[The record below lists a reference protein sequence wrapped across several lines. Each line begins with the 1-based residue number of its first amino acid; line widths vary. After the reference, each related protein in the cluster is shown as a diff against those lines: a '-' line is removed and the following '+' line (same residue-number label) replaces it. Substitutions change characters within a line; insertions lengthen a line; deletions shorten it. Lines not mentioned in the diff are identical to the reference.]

1 MQRLRLSPALART
14 ASALTLAVCFG
25 SATSVAAQEAPQ
37 TPDSEIIVTGVRAS
51 LDRSIDLKRN
61 AAGVVDGISAED
73 IGKFP
78 DTNLAESLQRIT
90 GVSIDRVNG
99 EGSRVTVRGFGP
111 GYNLVT
117 LNGRAMPTAS
127 IASIGQD
134 QNGDFV
140 SGTTRSFDFSNIASE
155 GVSQLVVYKT
165 ARASVTSGGIG
176 AAIDVVTRKPLDGQ
190 LGFTG
195 SIGAK
200 AVYDGSDTDFARV
213 TPEVSGLLNWVN
225 ADSTFGIGLFGSYQ
239 KRNNSA
245 PSASSNDW
253 NIVPYSAFSDP
264 YSSPFI
270 QSAVRM
276 GPDTDGD
283 GDPDPVLRPDGTPV
297 RDMTTDVANAP
308 SDNTLVGIPNDYR
321 LHYSEFQRERINGQ
335 LTLQFAPSD
344 QWQFIADATY
354 YQNQSSE
361 QRTDQAT
368 WLNRPFS
375 RVEFDGNDQVAT
387 ATSITDVISG
397 TKDGGFEQ
405 QYRAIEETL
414 LSLGG
419 NIQYQATNDLRFTL
433 DGHHSEAKAKPNN
446 PLGHSSTLV
455 AIAQKGIAGQTLSI
469 VDGFPVQSITF
480 NDNPATGGNGNA
492 NGVLDLP
499 DLGSQVARSTTSRQD
514 QTTDEIRLD
523 GAWDLG
529 DDDRVDFGGAWRSN
543 DMHQTRIDTYQALG
557 DWGVANIGDVQQY
570 AGDAVTPFCLTCKFN
585 HFDPMASGALL
596 NAFRAD
602 ATELYT
608 LLGNEYPGFGSVNGN
623 QNNRVEE
630 EIWAAYAQV
639 TFNTTLAGRPANL
652 VAGVRYEH
660 TNSTSTS
667 VIVPPA
673 ALRWDSDNDFIK
685 VLAASEVAVEES
697 NSYDH
702 ILPALDFSVD
712 ITDDIKGRISY
723 GKTIARP
730 DFASLFSAIDIGS
743 NNPNRPT
750 FLGGR
755 PNASSG
761 NPQLVPLVSDN
772 FDVSLEYYFARS
784 SYISAGFFDKRVKN
798 FVGTGQV
805 DENLFDLRD
814 PGSGADGTRSGQAV
828 AALRDLG
835 VDLSDVNMFTMTAL
849 IDNSASV
856 AAATAEFSANLV
868 NGNLTQ
874 AFIDS
879 TLQAYNVTA
888 DGSDPLFTFQ
898 TQKPI
903 NNNEGHIYGFE
914 IAGQYFLG
922 DTGFGVAAAY
932 TMVEGDI
939 GYDILANT
947 TADQFALL
955 GLSDTANASLIYENY
970 GLSARL
976 TYNWRGT
983 YLSNNSR
990 GSSRNPVFVKD
1001 YDQLDLNISY
1011 DLNDHISFSFEGIN
1025 LTKSNVETFA
1035 RTENQPWFIVE
1046 GDRRFYL
1053 GARYKF

>member
-14 ASALTLAVCFG
+14 ASALTLAACFG
-25 SATSVAAQEAPQ
+25 SATSAAAQEAPQ
-37 TPDSEIIVTGVRAS
+37 SPETEIIVTGVRAS

-155 GVSQLVVYKT
+155 GVNSLVVYKT
-165 ARASVTSGGIG
+165 ARAAVTSGGIG
-176 AAIDVVTRKPLDGQ
+176 AAIDIVTRRPLDGGT
-190 LGFTG
+190 GFSG

-200 AVYDGSDTDFARV
+200 AVYDQADTEDYSRV

-225 ADSTFGIGLFGSYQ
+225 EGGTVGIGLFGSYQ
-239 KRNNSA
+239 VRNNSA
-245 PSASSNDW
+245 PSATTNDW
-253 NIVPYSAFSDP
+253 NIETFAQFSDP
-264 YSSPFI
+264 SRGRVNAS
-270 QSAVRM
+270 
-276 GPDTDGD
+276 
-283 GDPDPVLRPDGTPV
+283 
-297 RDMTTDVANAP
+297 TTYANAP
-308 SDNTLVGIPNDYR
+308 SANTLVGFPNDMRY
-321 LHYSEFQRERINGQ
+321 HYSEFHRERINGQ
-335 LTLQFAPSD
+335 LTLQFQPSD
-344 QWQFIADATY
+344 AWQITADATY
-354 YQNQSSE
+354 YQNQSEE
-361 QRTDQAT
+361 QRTDQAQ

-375 RVEFDGNDQVAT
+375 RVEFDGNPDVAT
-387 ATSITDVISG
+387 AVKITDIISG
-397 TKDGGFEQ
+397 AKDGGFEQ
-405 QYRAIEETL
+405 QYRAIEENL
-414 LSLGG
+414 LSLGL
-419 NIQYQATNDLRFTL
+419 NFQYHPTDDLTLTL
-433 DGHHSEAKAKPNN
+433 DGHHSTAKALPNN

-455 AIAQKGIAGQTLSI
+455 AIAEKGVAGQTLSV
-469 VDGFPVQSITF
+469 VDGMLVQQITF

-499 DLGSQVARSTTSRQD
+499 DLGSQVARSTTSRQE

-523 GAWDLG
+523 GAWELG
-529 DDDRVDFGGAWRSN
+529 DDDRVQFGGSWRNN
-543 DMHQTRIDTYQALG
+543 DMDQTRIDTYQPLG
-557 DWGVANIGDVQQY
+557 DWGVANIGDVQQF
-570 AGDAVTPFCLTCKFN
+570 APGVVTPFCLTCKFD
-585 HFDPMASGALL
+585 HFDPMSTGALL
-596 NAFRAD
+596 TAFRGD
-602 ATELYT
+602 ATQLYT
-608 LLGNEYPGFGSVNGN
+608 QLGGHYPGFGSVNGD
-623 QNNRVEE
+623 QNNAVEE

-639 TFNTTLAGRPANL
+639 EINTELAGRPVNV

-660 TNSTSTS
+660 TSSTSS
-667 VIVPPA
+667 SLVVPPS
-673 ALRWDSDNDFIK
+673 ALRWDADNDFTT
-685 VLAASEVAVEES
+685 VLAPTSVAVTES

-702 ILPALDFSVD
+702 ILPALDISVD
-712 ITDDIKGRISY
+712 ITDDLKGRVSY

-730 DFASLFSAIDIGS
+730 DFASLFSAVGIGS

-750 FLGGR
+750 YLGGR
-755 PNASSG
+755 PNANSG
-761 NPQLVPLVSDN
+761 NPSLVPLVSDN

-784 SYISAGFFDKRVKN
+784 SYVSAGFFDKRVKN
-798 FVGTGQV
+798 FVGTGQ
-805 DENLFDLRD
+805 ENQNLFGLRD
-814 PGSGADGTRSGQAV
+814 PSSGAAGTRSGSAV
-828 AALRDLG
+828 TALQGLG
-835 VDLSDVNMFTMTAL
+835 ADLSDVNLFTMTAL
-849 IDNSASV
+849 IDQTGSV
-856 AAATAEFSANLV
+856 ATATAQFNANYV

-879 TLQAYNVTA
+879 TLQARNITA
-888 DGSDPLFTFQ
+888 NGSDPLFTFQ
-898 TQKPI
+898 VQKPI
-903 NNNEGHIYGFE
+903 NNQEGHIYGFE

-922 DTGFGVAAAY
+922 DTGFGIAGAY
-932 TMVEGDI
+932 TMVEGDV
-939 GYDILANT
+939 GYDITAAPS
-947 TADQFALL
+947 ADQFALL

-970 GLSARL
+970 GFSARL

-983 YLSNNSR
+983 FLSNNSR
-990 GSSRNPVFVKD
+990 GGSRNPVFVKD
-1001 YDQLDLNISY
+1001 YDQIDLNVSY

-1025 LTKSNVETFA
+1025 LTKSNVQTFA

>member
-1 MQRLRLSPALART
+1 MQRLRLSPALTRT
-14 ASALTLAVCFG
+14 ASALTLAACFG
-25 SATSVAAQEAPQ
+25 SATTAAAQETQ
-37 TPDSEIIVTGVRAS
+37 TSTPETEIIVTGVRAS

-61 AAGVVDGISAED
+61 ASGVVDGISAED

-127 IASIGQD
+127 IASVGQD

-176 AAIDVVTRKPLDGQ
+176 AAINIVTRKPLDGE

-200 AVYDGSDTDFARV
+200 AVYDESDTEFARV

-245 PSASSNDW
+245 PSASVNDW
-253 NIVPYSAFSDP
+253 NIETFSQFSDP
-264 YSSPFI
+264 SRGRVNAS
-270 QSAVRM
+270 
-276 GPDTDGD
+276 
-283 GDPDPVLRPDGTPV
+283 
-297 RDMTTDVANAP
+297 TTFANAP
-308 SDNTLVGIPNDYR
+308 SPDTLVGFPNDFR

-335 LTLQFAPSD
+335 LTLQFQPSD
-344 QWQFIADATY
+344 QWEITADATY
-354 YQNQSSE
+354 YQNQSEE

-375 RVEFDGNDQVAT
+375 RVEFDGNNQVAT
-387 ATSITDVISG
+387 ATSITDIISG
-397 TKDGGFEQ
+397 AKDGGFEQ
-405 QYRAIEETL
+405 QYRAIEESL
-414 LSLGG
+414 LSLGL
-419 NIQYQATNDLRFTL
+419 NTQFHATDSLTFTL

-455 AIAQKGIAGQTLSI
+455 AIAQKGVAGQTLSI
-469 VDGFPVQSITF
+469 VDGFLVQNITF

-529 DDDRVDFGGAWRSN
+529 DDDLVEFGGAWRSN

-557 DWGVANIGDVQQY
+557 DWGVAHIGDVQQF
-570 AGDAVTPFCLTCKFN
+570 AGNAVTPFCLACKFN
-585 HFDPMASGALL
+585 HFDPMATGALL
-596 NAFRAD
+596 TAFRAD
-602 ATELYT
+602 ATELYD
-608 LLGNEYPGFGSVNGN
+608 LLGNQYPGFGSVNGN
-623 QNNRVEE
+623 QDNRVEE

-639 TFNTTLAGRPANL
+639 NLNTELMGRPVNV

-673 ALRWDSDNDFIK
+673 ALRWDADNDFTK
-685 VLAASEVAVEES
+685 VLASSDVAVEDS

-712 ITDDIKGRISY
+712 LTDDIKGRISY

-730 DFASLFSAIDIGS
+730 DFASLFSAVDIGS
-743 NNPNRPT
+743 NNPNRPVY
-750 FLGGR
+750 LGGR
-755 PNASSG
+755 PNATSG

-798 FVGTGQV
+798 FVGTGQEE
-805 DENLFDLRD
+805 ENLFDLRD
-814 PGSGADGTRSGQAV
+814 PSSGAAGTRSGQAV
-828 AALRDLG
+828 AALQGLG
-835 VDLSDVNMFTMTAL
+835 VDLSDVNLFTMTAL

-856 AAATAEFSANLV
+856 AAATATFSANLV

-874 AFIDS
+874 AFIDQ
-879 TLQAYNVTA
+879 TLLAYNITA
-888 DGSDPLFTFQ
+888 NASDPLFVFQ

-922 DTGFGVAAAY
+922 DTGLGVAAAY

-970 GLSARL
+970 GISARL

-990 GSSRNPVFVKD
+990 GSSRNPVFVKS
-1001 YDQLDLNISY
+1001 YDQLDLNVSY
-1011 DLNDHISFSFEGIN
+1011 DLNEHISFSLEGIN
-1025 LTKSNVETFA
+1025 LTKSNVQTFA

-1046 GDRRFYL
+1046 GDRRWYL